1 MIECMAIPP
10 QSSTVA
16 TPLEKQDEALGFAG
30 TRWVKG
36 TYLYFKHVN
45 KCIQDT
51 SYVPVIV
58 ILNSYKSSD
67 FS

>member
-1 MIECMAIPP
+1 MAF
-10 QSSTVA
+10 
-16 TPLEKQDEALGFAG
+16 LNLGFAG

-36 TYLYFKHVN
+36 TYLNFKHVN

-67 FS
+67 FA